1 MKRLVCASL
10 VSAALAGC
18 GGGGG
23 GGGGTIAPSPTVT
36 PANEEQGRAPTAQP
50 PLIDTTITI
59 GDIFTPDANTSQ
71 ATGSMAGEFNYQS
84 YGAWG
89 RPQTVGCCEETLQ
102 SFANST
108 GKATPNDAIP
118 TTGTATYTG
127 SARGV
132 YWQDTG
138 NAVRQATTSASMTAG
153 VDFSRREVEFSTSNT
168 TRSNGSPLPG
178 SSETINGPTP
188 SLDLSGTLRYSVNNI
203 AGTVTTRDGSMSGP
217 ANARFYGDKAQEI
230 GGVYRVQGGLQGLT
244 GGFGGK
250 R

>member
-1 MKRLVCASL
+1 MKTKALAFSVVL
-10 VSAALAGC
+10 LAGC

-23 GGGGTIAPSPTVT
+23 GGGVVPGPGVA
-36 PANEEQGRAPTAQP
+36 PANQAP
-50 PLIDTTITI
+50 LVDTTITI

-71 ATGSMAGEFNYQS
+71 ATVSMTSEFNYQS

-89 RPQTVGCCEETLQ
+89 RPLTVGCCEETLQ
-102 SFANST
+102 SFANSI

-132 YWQDTG
+132 YWERTG
-138 NAVRQATTSASMTAG
+138 NAVTQATTSANMTAG

-168 TRSNGSPLPG
+168 TLSSRSTLPG
-178 SSETINGPTP
+178 SNGPAP
-188 SLDLSGTLRYSVNNI
+188 EFDLSGTLRYSVNNI
-203 AGTVTTRDGSMSGP
+203 TGTVTTRAGSMSGP

-230 GGVYRVQGGLQGLT
+230 GGVYRVETLGGHQGLT

-250 R
+250 KQ

>member
-1 MKRLVCASL
+1 MNRLVCASL
-10 VSAALAGC
+10 VTAALAGC
-18 GGGGG
+18 GSGGG
-23 GGGGTIAPSPTVT
+23 GGGGTIAPAPTVT
-36 PANEEQGRAPTAQP
+36 PANQEQGQTPTAQP

-59 GDIFTPDANTSQ
+59 GDIFTPGANTSQ

-89 RPQTVGCCEETLQ
+89 RPQTIGCCEETLQ

-108 GKATPNDAIP
+108 GKATPNDGVP

-132 YWQDTG
+132 YWEDTG

-153 VDFSRREVEFSTSNT
+153 VDFSRREVAFSTSNT
-168 TRSNGSPLPG
+168 TLTSRSTLPG
-178 SSETINGPTP
+178 SNGPAP
-188 SLDLSGTLRYSVNNI
+188 EFDLSGTLRYSVNNI
-203 AGTVTTRDGSMSGP
+203 TGTITTRDGLMSGP

-230 GGVYRVQGGLQGLT
+230 GGVYRVETLSRGSGLT